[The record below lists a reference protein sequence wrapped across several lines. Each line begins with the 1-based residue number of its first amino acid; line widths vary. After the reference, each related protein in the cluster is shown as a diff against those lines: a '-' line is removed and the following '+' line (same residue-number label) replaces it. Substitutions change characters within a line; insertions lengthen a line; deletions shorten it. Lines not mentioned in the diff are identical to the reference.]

1 MSKQIKILMLYRTV
15 SGKWVI
21 RVFLTFGQFD
31 DVAVVEY
38 IVFMRNRDECLKE
51 FNNSDAVELFVHHT
65 DLTELVSFESVRG
78 DCGVLICRQTCCP
91 EAVKSHEG
99 LYVWLEDDWYE
110 CVASKE
116 SIYAI
121 TRVYVDHD
129 VPEDISRNYIMSQVV
144 TPRQYAMQLGY
155 PQEELATLSPEVYM
169 KDDMLVLIE
178 FINKRRTEV

>member
-1 MSKQIKILMLYRTV
+1 M
-15 SGKWVI
+15 
-21 RVFLTFGQFD
+21 FLTYGRFANCATVD
-31 DVAVVEY
+31 Y

-78 DCGVLICRQTCCP
+78 NCGVLICRQTCCP

-121 TRVYVDHD
+121 TRVYVEHD

-144 TPRQYAMQLGY
+144 TPRQYAVQLGY
-155 PQEELATLSPEVYM
+155 PQEELATLSPELYM
-169 KDDMLVLIE
+169 KDSMMDLIE
-178 FINKRRTEV
+178 FTDRRRTEV